1 MFDRNDLLHLT
12 QVVGRML
19 RTSQKL
25 IDHRLKN
32 AELFK
37 RRVETDV
44 TVGKY
49 LSEKTFLTANKK
61 NSSPCNYQKAFY
73 AGPTPTISIIIAVPQ
88 IKSRNH

>member
-25 IDHRLKN
+25 IEHRLKN
-32 AELFK
+32 AELLK
-37 RRVETDV
+37 RRVKTDV

-49 LSEKTFLTANKK
+49 LSERTFLTANKK
-61 NSSPCNYQKAFY
+61 ILVHVTIKKAFY